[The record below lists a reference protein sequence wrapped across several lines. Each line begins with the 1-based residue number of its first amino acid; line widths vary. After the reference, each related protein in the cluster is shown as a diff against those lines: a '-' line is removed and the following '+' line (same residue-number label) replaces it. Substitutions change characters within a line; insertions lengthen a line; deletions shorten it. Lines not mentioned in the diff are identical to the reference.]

1 MSNLTLPFCKI
12 FPSGVASVARKR
24 KIMNIWCKV
33 IRLGDPDKYFV
44 SEQHVHIHEIRD
56 RQVCNSQYLKNPHI
70 DILCVHLNYEWK

>member
-1 MSNLTLPFCKI
+1 MY
-12 FPSGVASVARKR
+12 
-24 KIMNIWCKV
+24 KV

-56 RQVCNSQYLKNPHI
+56 IQVCNSQYLKNPHI